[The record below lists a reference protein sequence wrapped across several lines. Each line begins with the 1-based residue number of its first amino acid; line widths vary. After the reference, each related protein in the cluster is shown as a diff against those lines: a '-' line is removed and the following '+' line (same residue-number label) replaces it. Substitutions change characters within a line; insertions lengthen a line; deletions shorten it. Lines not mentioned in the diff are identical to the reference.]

1 MCKPHIFDILFRITW
16 WKKKT
21 LTPSLDSTGENPCG
35 LSRLI
40 CMFCAS
46 NWTLNSRS
54 GSYRRSAASEVHLG
68 HVTRRDQA
76 WPRRSVLP
84 LQLLRDALDA
94 DVLPEVAEAR
104 AATGDFLYVGFGEPA
119 PLPVRQPDAL
129 HPAWR
134 TATTQLRPR
143 QPSSRDVQSII
154 MSLTVAGDGL
164 GVKDVGLLQRELVV
178 LLGLVAF
185 DALDL
190 GYIWEG
196 ETNTSEHH
204 ESKVYA
210 RKSRAAPKLLYWPTF
225 SLACS
230 ISSRGSDG
238 NIAVIHRC
246 FPLLVNKQRINCRPM
261 THARVPTNL
270 QARAR
275 LTRCWTWAGSGVW
288 AAGLRTTAGGRW
300 SLRCPEVSG

>member
-1 MCKPHIFDILFRITW
+1 MKKNLDTQFRFY
-16 WKKKT
+16 KRK
-21 LTPSLDSTGENPCG
+21 SLWSQQVN
-35 LSRLI
+35 LHVLR
-40 CMFCAS
+40 FQ
-46 NWTLNSRS
+46 LNIKQSIRELQAQRCERGASRS
-54 GSYRRSAASEVHLG
+54 
-68 HVTRRDQA
+68 RDQA

-134 TATTQLRPR
+134 TATAQLRPR
-143 QPSSRDVQSII
+143 QPSSRDVQNII

-196 ETNTSEHH
+196 ETKTSE
-204 ESKVYA
+204 SRVYA
-210 RKSRAAPKLLYWPTF
+210 RKSHAAPKLLYWPTF

-246 FPLLVNKQRINCRPM
+246 FPLLVNKQWINCRPM
-261 THARVPTNL
+261 THARASTNL
-270 QARAR
+270 QARTR

-288 AAGLRTTAGGRW
+288 AAGLHTTAGGRW
-300 SLRCPEVSG
+300 SLRCPEASGWGP